1 MQLSARFVVYSSL
14 VGWIVSTSNGMRSL
28 NNASWSTQAFQLS
41 RYRHPYPPRRV
52 GGQLSLLLTKCNGD
66 IFLPTEER
74 PPRGSWPSTVLIL
87 RGGDSG
93 DGWMTR
99 RRKSPRRGRLEPA
112 AAALPHQHNKPLYG
126 SANNGKNNRRLSSQS
141 PRHAATTA
149 IATTNDN
156 NDADDDDKA
165 RRNKNMVLIR
175 TTILGVVA
183 VGVAA
188 HYRQSW
194 TPYFNKQAIQD
205 GTLSLLQKLRHGE
218 DATTAATA
226 TPVRA
231 MLLYGL
237 GMCVWESLGLST
249 IPVETAAGM
258 VFRFHEAAVA
268 SIAGKVLGA
277 TLAFLAGRT
286 ILSSSLDKNKT
297 IATSRLFVL
306 LRSKNTHH
314 PLLTAALMKFSILP
328 ELVKNLG
335 CSVLPQIKL
344 WMFLSATMLHGG
356 GFSLLWTW
364 LGTSMRLNETSRALR
379 ATLIIGAFIGGVLT
393 PITMAWWIR
402 ALQAMSSASEEENK
416 NQLDMTT
423 TSRITG
429 IGGAV
434 TVARQRIDAYLVR
447 PTSLAEMWIGGLCL
461 ASIVAIVMAQKVVE

>member
-1 MQLSARFVVYSSL
+1 
-14 VGWIVSTSNGMRSL
+14 MRSR
-28 NNASWSTQAFQLS
+28 NNAASWSTQAFQLS
-41 RYRHPYPPRRV
+41 RYRHHHRPPPCRAV
-52 GGQLSLLLTKCNGD
+52 GHMSLLLTKCNGD

-74 PPRGSWPSTVLIL
+74 PPRGSWPSTVLVL

-93 DGWMTR
+93 AGWMTR
-99 RRKSPRRGRLEPA
+99 RRKGPRKGRLEPA
-112 AAALPHQHNKPLYG
+112 KVQPHNKQHDG
-126 SANNGKNNRRLSSQS
+126 SANGPNNNRRLSSQP
-141 PRHAATTA
+141 PRHAARTV

-218 DATTAATA
+218 DATTT
-226 TPVRA
+226 TPLRA

-277 TLAFLAGRT
+277 TLAFMAGRT
-286 ILSSSLDKNKT
+286 VLSSSLDKNKT

-344 WMFLSATMLHGG
+344 WMFLTATMFHGG

-364 LGTSMRLNETSRALR
+364 LGTSMRFNETSRALR

-416 NQLDMTT
+416 SQLDMITP
-423 TSRITG
+423 SRIKG

-447 PTSLAEMWIGGLCL
+447 PSSLAEMWIGGLCL
-461 ASIVAIVMAQKVVE
+461 ASVAAIVIAQKGVV

>member
-1 MQLSARFVVYSSL
+1 MQLSARFVVSSSL

-41 RYRHPYPPRRV
+41 RHRHPHPPRRAV
-52 GGQLSLLLTKCNGD
+52 GHTSLFRTNSNGD
-66 IFLPTEER
+66 IFLPAEER

-93 DGWMTR
+93 VGWMTR

-112 AAALPHQHNKPLYG
+112 KVQPHIHNKQHDG
-126 SANNGKNNRRLSSQS
+126 QNNNRRLSSQP
-141 PRHAATTA
+141 PRHAATTV

-156 NDADDDDKA
+156 NDADHDDDKA

-183 VGVAA
+183 VAIAA
-188 HYRQSW
+188 YYRQSW

-218 DATTAATA
+218 DAATA
-226 TPVRA
+226 TTTTPVRA

-286 ILSSSLDKNKT
+286 VLSSSLDKNKT

-344 WMFLSATMLHGG
+344 WMFLTATMFHGG

-416 NQLDMTT
+416 SQLDMITP
-423 TSRITG
+423 SRITG

-461 ASIVAIVMAQKVVE
+461 ASVAAIVIAQKGVV